1 MRTILTAILCSSLLI
16 GGSSTAAEADAA
28 EFQSHRQTPGFYVV
42 VQPGKTDINDL
53 VDRLTKAG
61 CRVKYGPTL
70 NGNVVATTT
79 ADCLGYLGEQI
90 NFGVGVENRTC

>member
-1 MRTILTAILCSSLLI
+1 MPCKIGSHLFTDQSSPHKTPMRTILTAILCSSLLI

-61 CRVKYGPTL
+61 CRVKYP
-70 NGNVVATTT
+70 
-79 ADCLGYLGEQI
+79 E
-90 NFGVGVENRTC
+90 FPR